1 MAKKKAKDDEEAGAA
16 EAGAEEAKPGGKKKL
31 IIIGAAVAV
40 LLGAGAGGYFFFLK
54 PKGDTHAEAKA
65 EKAKPVTF
73 VDLPEMTVNLSTAQ
87 QERQQFFKVKIALEV
102 ADPKIAEEI
111 KPVMPRVL
119 DTFQI
124 YLREM
129 RTNDLEG
136 SAAMYRLKE
145 ELMRRVNV
153 AIYPAKIDAVLFKEA
168 LVQ

>member
-1 MAKKKAKDDEEAGAA
+1 MAKKKAKADEAAAPAA
-16 EAGAEEAKPGGKKKL
+16 EAGAETKSGGKKKL
-31 IIIGAAVAV
+31 IMIAAAAVV
-40 LLGAGAGGYFFFLK
+40 LLGGGAGGYFFFMK
-54 PKGDTHAEAKA
+54 PKADEHAESKP
-65 EKAKPVTF
+65 EKPKPAVF
-73 VDLPEMTVNLSTAQ
+73 VDLPEMTINLSTAQ

-102 ADPKIAEEI
+102 DDPKTAEEI
-111 KPVMPRVL
+111 RPVMPRVL

-129 RTNDLEG
+129 RTSDLDG

>member
-1 MAKKKAKDDEEAGAA
+1 MAKKKAKDEEEAGGA
-16 EAGAEEAKPGGKKKL
+16 EAGAEGEAKPGGKKKL

-54 PKGDTHAEAKA
+54 PKPDEHAEKV
-65 EKAKPVTF
+65 EKPKPVTF
-73 VDLPEMTVNLSTAQ
+73 VDLPEMTVNLSTAA

-102 ADPKIAEEI
+102 GDPKVAEEI